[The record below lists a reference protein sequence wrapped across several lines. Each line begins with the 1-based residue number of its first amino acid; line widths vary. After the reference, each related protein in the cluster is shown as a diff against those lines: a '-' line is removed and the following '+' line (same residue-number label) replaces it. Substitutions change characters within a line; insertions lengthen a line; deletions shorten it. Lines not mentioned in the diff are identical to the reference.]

1 MPFSAIKQTTT
12 RGLTQ
17 QAITLNRSA
26 ALIVSKA
33 GGFKLGQP

>member
-17 QAITLNRSA
+17 QAITLRRSA
-26 ALIVSKA
+26 APIVSKV
-33 GGFKLGQP
+33 GGFKLGQR